1 MILVFAGA
9 GASYAINKDKYP
21 TTVEFYKRLDE
32 TTKKLIN
39 NVLSGILSEYI
50 RNDEKLYNKPM
61 DIEKVLS
68 LINEVSDWMNKCM
81 DTKNIVG
88 DSVRRLDKNVY
99 NFVNTYMPDVVK
111 LEDMIYRK
119 IYDFYGGRPE
129 ESDTKVWKILIR
141 ELKNISK
148 PIEIFT
154 TNYDLVLD
162 EVSYDNSLNIKN
174 GRVLGRYSSIIDIRY
189 LNDTINPSDGRLIKL
204 HGSVNWQRQYGDVIS
219 GGDFFTGN
227 HNNHVII
234 YPGYKSA
241 PDDLMLRQFHDHLM
255 KVSRE
260 TIIAIFIGFS
270 FRDSYINQ
278 ILRYIPEDANKIIIN
293 SDKMEDTYH
302 EEFPF
307 TPEECRHSD
316 KGFSP
321 DLAESI
327 LNFIH

>member
-9 GASYAINKDKYP
+9 GSSYAINKDRYP
-21 TTVEFYKRLDE
+21 TTVEFYKRLD
-32 TTKKLIN
+32 TGTKNLIDT
-39 NVLSGILSEYI
+39 VLSGILLEHI
-50 RNDEKLYNKPM
+50 KNDENIYNKPM
-61 DIEKVLS
+61 DIEKVLFF
-68 LINEVSDWMNKCM
+68 INEVSDWMKKCK
-81 DTKNIVG
+81 DQKNIVG
-88 DSVRRLDKNVY
+88 NSINKLDQSVHK
-99 NFVNTYMPDVVK
+99 FVDNYMPDIVN
-111 LEDMIYRK
+111 LEDRIYKK

-129 ESDTKVWKILIR
+129 ESDTKIWKILIR

-174 GRVLGRYSSIIDIRY
+174 GRILGSYSSIIDIRY
-189 LNDTINPSDGRLIKL
+189 LNDTISPDHGRLTKL
-204 HGSVNWQRQYGDVIS
+204 HGSVNWQRRHGDVIS
-219 GGDFFTGN
+219 GSDLFTGN
-227 HNNHVII
+227 HNNHVIT
-234 YPGYKSA
+234 YPSYKSE
-241 PDDLMLRQFHDHLM
+241 PDDLMLKQFHDHLVRIS
-255 KVSRE
+255 KE
-260 TIIAIFIGFS
+260 TTIAIFIGFS

-307 TPEECRHSD
+307 ISEECQHFA
-316 KGFSP
+316 KGFLP
-321 DLAESI
+321 DLAANI